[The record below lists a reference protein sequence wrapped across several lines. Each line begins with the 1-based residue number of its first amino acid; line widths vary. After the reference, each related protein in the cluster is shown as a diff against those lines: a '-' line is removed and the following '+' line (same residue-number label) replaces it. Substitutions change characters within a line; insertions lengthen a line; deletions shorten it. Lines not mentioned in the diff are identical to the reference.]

1 MAFIDYYK
9 LLEIDKAASADQ
21 VKKAYRKLA
30 RKYHPDVNPN
40 DEEAHKKFQQ
50 INEANEVLSDPEKRK
65 KYDAYGE
72 NWQHADE
79 FERQKQSQSQY
90 QGQGQSGSYSDF
102 GGSFDGG
109 DFSDFFSSMFGNQGK
124 SRQQAQ
130 YKGQDY
136 NAELQLNLRDI
147 LNTHKQTITVNG
159 KNLRI
164 TVPAG
169 IADGQVIKLKG
180 HGAPGTNNGLS
191 GDLFITF
198 KISDDP
204 EFKRLNEDI
213 YKTVAIDLYTAVLG
227 GEITVETLD
236 GKVKLKVPEGT
247 QNGTKVKLKNKGLPV
262 YKKEGSFG
270 SLIIN
275 YDIKIPVNLSEEQKE
290 AFRNLSKL

>member
-1 MAFIDYYK
+1 M
-9 LLEIDKAASADQ
+9 
-21 VKKAYRKLA
+21 
-30 RKYHPDVNPN
+30 
-40 DEEAHKKFQQ
+40 
-50 INEANEVLSDPEKRK
+50 LSDPEKRK

-90 QGQGQSGSYSDF
+90 HGQGQSGSYSSF
-102 GGSFDGG
+102 GGNFDGG
-109 DFSDFFSSMFGNQGK
+109 NFSDFFSSMFGNQGR

-130 YKGQDY
+130 FKGQDY

-147 LNTHKQTITVNG
+147 LSTHKQTITING

-180 HGAPGTNNGLS
+180 HGAPGTNNGLA

-198 KISDDP
+198 KISDDI
-204 EFKRLNEDI
+204 EFKRLNDDI
-213 YKTVAIDLYTAVLG
+213 YKTVDLDLFTAILG
-227 GEITVETLD
+227 GEITVDTLD

-270 SLIIN
+270 NLIIN
-275 YDIKIPVNLSEEQKE
+275 YNIKIPTNLSEEQKE